1 MRISVVIPTRE
12 RAGSLAATLRGV
24 AMQVHDDLEIVLVD
38 DGSSEAAARANRA
51 LLEASARPFQYV
63 HVAAHG
69 PGGSGPGRARNIGI
83 ARATGTFVT
92 FCDDDDAWTDPQH
105 LSRVALHAANAPQ
118 ADLYF
123 ANQRAMRDDAVLFEY
138 WLPAYTTKVVAA
150 RGLDGSIIPV
160 RRAECL
166 SRAGDFPHGNTCVVR
181 KTLLDEIGGYWEGV
195 RYASDMDLFVRMA
208 DRAREI
214 YFQCATVA
222 RHDVPNPALRNNVST
237 RRSADGKAFDLAMI
251 AEHLMFH
258 CLTPEA
264 RAYAKD
270 LGGQALRALAISRVQ
285 TGDRVSAASWAR
297 QALVLHPTWKW
308 FAYTG
313 FLRFG
318 AMLTRLG

>member
-12 RAGSLAATLRGV
+12 RAGSLGETLRGV
-24 AMQVHDDLEIVLVD
+24 VMQVHEDLEIVLVD
-38 DGSSEAAARANRA
+38 DGSSEAVASANRA

-63 HVAAHG
+63 HVASHG
-69 PGGSGPGRARNIGI
+69 RGGSGPGRARNIGV

-92 FCDDDDAWTDPQH
+92 FCDDDDAWIDPKH
-105 LSRVALHAANAPQ
+105 LSRVALHAANTPQ

-123 ANQRAMRDDAVLFEY
+123 ANQRAMRGEAVVFEH
-138 WLPAYTTKVVAA
+138 WLPAYTTKVIAT
-150 RGLDGSIIPV
+150 RGLDGAIIPV

-166 SRAGDFPHGNTCVVR
+166 GRAGDFPHGNTCVVR
-181 KTLLDEIGGYWEGV
+181 KSLLEDIGGYWEGV

-222 RHDVPNPALRNNVST
+222 CHEVPDPGLRNNVST

-258 CLTPEA
+258 CSTPEA
-264 RAYAKD
+264 RAYAKE
-270 LGGQALRALAISRVQ
+270 LGGQARRELALSFVHS
-285 TGDRVSAASWAR
+285 GDRVAAATWAR
-297 QALVLHPTWKW
+297 QALVLRPTWKW
-308 FAYTG
+308 LAYTG
-313 FLRFG
+313 ALRFG
-318 AMLTRLG
+318 AMFTRPH